1 MRRLASWAH
10 GGERVADF
18 FWEAEMG
25 KAVAYL
31 VATIAGVLVV
41 GWIAVSLLHALV
53 GALSYLIVGALV
65 VGGGVYLYGR
75 AKRSL
80 APGTR
85 TQRRIEAAA
94 KTYRIR
100 NR

>member
-1 MRRLASWAH
+1 
-10 GGERVADF
+10 
-18 FWEAEMG
+18 MG
-25 KAVAYL
+25 KAIAYL
-31 VATIAGVLVV
+31 VATIAGVIVV
-41 GWIAVSLLHALV
+41 GWIAINLLQVLV
-53 GALSYLIVGALV
+53 GALAYLIVGAIV

-85 TQRRIEAAA
+85 NQRRIEAAA
-94 KTYRIR
+94 KTYRMR

>member
-1 MRRLASWAH
+1 
-10 GGERVADF
+10 
-18 FWEAEMG
+18 MG
-25 KAVAYL
+25 KAIAYL
-31 VATIAGVLVV
+31 VATIAGVVVV
-41 GWIAVSLLHALV
+41 GWVALALLHALLGAFVYILV
-53 GALSYLIVGALV
+53 GAVV

-85 TQRRIEAAA
+85 ARYRLDAAE
-94 KTYRIR
+94 KTYRMR

>member
-1 MRRLASWAH
+1 
-10 GGERVADF
+10 
-18 FWEAEMG
+18 MG
-25 KAVAYL
+25 KAIAYL
-31 VATIAGVLVV
+31 VATIAGVIVV
-41 GWIAVSLLHALV
+41 GWIAIQLLQVLV
-53 GALSYLIVGALV
+53 GALAYLIVGAVV

-85 TQRRIEAAA
+85 NQRRIEAAV
-94 KTYRIR
+94 KTYRMR

>member
-1 MRRLASWAH
+1 
-10 GGERVADF
+10 VDF
-18 FWEAEMG
+18 LQEDEMG
-25 KAVAYL
+25 KAIAYL
-31 VATIAGVLVV
+31 VATIAGVIVV
-41 GWIAVSLLHALV
+41 GWIAINLLQALV
-53 GALSYLIVGALV
+53 GALAYLIVGAIV

-85 TQRRIEAAA
+85 NQRRIEAAV
-94 KTYRIR
+94 KTYRMR

>member
-1 MRRLASWAH
+1 MSGD
-10 GGERVADF
+10 GGRPA
-18 FWEAEMG
+18 MG
-25 KAVAYL
+25 KAIAFVVGL
-31 VATIAGVLVV
+31 VAV
-41 GWIAVSLLHALV
+41 GWVASWLLGPL
-53 GALSYLIVGALV
+53 LWYLFLGALV
-65 VGGGVYLYGR
+65 IGGGAVLYAA

-94 KTYRIR
+94 RTYRMR

>member
-1 MRRLASWAH
+1 
-10 GGERVADF
+10 
-18 FWEAEMG
+18 MG
-25 KAVAYL
+25 RAVL
-31 VATIAGVLVV
+31 TVVAGVAVVIGV
-41 GWIAVSLLHALV
+41 GWLAVNLLQALV
-53 GALSYLIVGALV
+53 GAFAYLLVGAVV

-85 TQRRIEAAA
+85 NQRRLEAAA
-94 KTYRIR
+94 RTYRMR

>member
-1 MRRLASWAH
+1 MVEEVMSGD
-10 GGERVADF
+10 GGRPA
-18 FWEAEMG
+18 MG
-25 KAVAYL
+25 KAIAFVVGL
-31 VATIAGVLVV
+31 VAV
-41 GWIAVSLLHALV
+41 GWVASWLLGPL
-53 GALSYLIVGALV
+53 LWYLFLGALV
-65 VGGGVYLYGR
+65 IGGGAVLYAA

-94 KTYRIR
+94 RTYRMR